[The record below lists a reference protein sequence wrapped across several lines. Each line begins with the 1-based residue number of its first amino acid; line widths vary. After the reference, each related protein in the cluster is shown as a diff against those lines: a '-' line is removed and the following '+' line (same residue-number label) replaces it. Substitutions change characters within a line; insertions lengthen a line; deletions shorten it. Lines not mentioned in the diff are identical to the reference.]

1 MILLCAPLL
10 PAADFSGAGAL
21 ESTRRIVALGP
32 RPSGSPAHRKMQAEI
47 FRELGQC
54 GCQVQQVDFTAAAP
68 DGPVK
73 MKNIVAKFDGSSG
86 RIVVI
91 SGHYDT
97 KVFPAFPFVGA
108 NDGGASAGFLLEMAR
123 ALRGRSLRDAVWLV
137 WFDGEEAIR
146 EWSATD
152 GLYGSR
158 HMAQVWS
165 GDGTLSRVKALIN
178 VDMIGDE
185 NLGILKESTST
196 RWLRE
201 LIWKTAQDRGYGK
214 YFLQRGGGTEDDH
227 APFLRMGVPAV
238 DLIDFDYGPG
248 NSYWHTSQDTV
259 DKLSTHSF
267 QVVGEVL
274 LEVLNR
280 LP

>member
-1 MILLCAPLL
+1 
-10 PAADFSGAGAL
+10 
-21 ESTRRIVALGP
+21 
-32 RPSGSPAHRKMQAEI
+32 
-47 FRELGQC
+47 LGQC

-68 DGPVK
+68 DGPLK
-73 MKNIVAKFDGSSG
+73 MTNIVAKFAGASG
-86 RIVVI
+86 KIVVI

-108 NDGGASAGFLLEMAR
+108 NDGGASAGFLLEKAR

-185 NLGILKESTST
+185 NLGILKESMST

-214 YFLQRGGGTEDDH
+214 YFLQQGGGTEDDH

-259 DKLSTHSF
+259 DKLSAHSF